1 MVRAL
6 CLLSLGLGAPMDC
19 VEAHNLAE
27 SGEKT
32 PHYHQTS
39 DTFDTLYMPF
49 TTQVAGVLVGTLA
62 ALAG

>member
-1 MVRAL
+1 
-6 CLLSLGLGAPMDC
+6 MDC